1 MNDEPTNIQTFRL
14 EVNLETVAG
23 DPAEE
28 LGRVLRYWAGN
39 LKHYSFD
46 KPHHEAVMDS
56 TYREVGHWS
65 LS

>member
-1 MNDEPTNIQTFRL
+1 MGNETTNAKSFRFEVDL
-14 EVNLETVAG
+14 EAVAG

-46 KPHHEAVMDS
+46 QPHREAVMDS
-56 TYREVGHWS
+56 Q
-65 LS
+65 